1 MKTKSHM
8 LSYINLK
15 IIFILII
22 RKPHIFFNRYSKED
36 NVQDKNH
43 TIQLIKRINY
53 KYSIENY

>member
-22 RKPHIFFNRYSKED
+22 RKSHIFFNSYSKED
-36 NVQDKNH
+36 NVQDKIH